1 MPSIQLSIAIR
12 ITLVFGFRFMVS
24 FGIQNSLRLCALSEV
39 SSSMIVSA
47 AIMTTV
53 CSGNL

>member
-24 FGIQNSLRLCALSEV
+24 FGIQNSLRLCAWSEV